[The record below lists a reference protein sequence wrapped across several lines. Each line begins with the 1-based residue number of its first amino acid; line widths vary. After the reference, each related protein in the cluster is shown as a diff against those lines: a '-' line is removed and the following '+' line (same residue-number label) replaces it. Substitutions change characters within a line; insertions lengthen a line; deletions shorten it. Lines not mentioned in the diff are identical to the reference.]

1 MDSMKYRNVL
11 IKLVKELGNE
21 DIVWILHVINKEK
34 IIYDLKLRILDN
46 DDLELIEMDID
57 KLNSSKN
64 LNELKNNI
72 IIEISNYHEELA
84 EDLIFHVNEYKE
96 SLMIRGRNMFQYQ
109 SNKRLLFFTLNEI
122 KIKDREFSKLINLI
136 SNPYIRFLYII
147 FIFREY
153 YRNNRE
159 LDYIEKTYAQ
169 LMTEKSLHF
178 KKYDHVA
185 FYKWAK
191 NYMDQ
196 DQDNY
201 RKFNNSLITP
211 IEDSD
216 FSIVVNSIF
225 DRMYIE
231 NTHTYSALK
240 DKLANAWY
248 QKIYR
253 AKNKGKAHRYFLTDK
268 ALESLK
274 VLSLKYDKSEE
285 KMIEHLINKCFV
297 EECADYS
304 GQSMYSC

>member
-1 MDSMKYRNVL
+1 
-11 IKLVKELGNE
+11 
-21 DIVWILHVINKEK
+21 
-34 IIYDLKLRILDN
+34 
-46 DDLELIEMDID
+46 
-57 KLNSSKN
+57 
-64 LNELKNNI
+64 
-72 IIEISNYHEELA
+72 
-84 EDLIFHVNEYKE
+84 
-96 SLMIRGRNMFQYQ
+96 MIRGRNIHQYQ

-122 KIKDREFSKLINLI
+122 KIRDRENYKLINSIL
-136 SNPYIRFLYII
+136 NPYIRLLYII
-147 FIFREY
+147 FIYEEY
-153 YRNNRE
+153 YLDNRE
-159 LDYIEKTYAQ
+159 LDYIEKTYAKII
-169 LMTEKSLHF
+169 TEKNLHF
-178 KKYDHVA
+178 KKYDHVE

-191 NYMDQ
+191 NYMDE

-201 RKFNNSLITP
+201 RKFNNTPIIP

-225 DRMYIE
+225 DRMYTE
-231 NTHTYSALK
+231 NPHIYSALK

-248 QKIYR
+248 QKVHR

-274 VLSLKYDKSEE
+274 VLSLKYDKTEE

>member
-1 MDSMKYRNVL
+1 
-11 IKLVKELGNE
+11 
-21 DIVWILHVINKEK
+21 
-34 IIYDLKLRILDN
+34 
-46 DDLELIEMDID
+46 
-57 KLNSSKN
+57 
-64 LNELKNNI
+64 
-72 IIEISNYHEELA
+72 
-84 EDLIFHVNEYKE
+84 
-96 SLMIRGRNMFQYQ
+96 
-109 SNKRLLFFTLNEI
+109 
-122 KIKDREFSKLINLI
+122 
-136 SNPYIRFLYII
+136 
-147 FIFREY
+147 
-153 YRNNRE
+153 
-159 LDYIEKTYAQ
+159 
-169 LMTEKSLHF
+169 
-178 KKYDHVA
+178 
-185 FYKWAK
+185 
-191 NYMDQ
+191 MDQ

>member
-1 MDSMKYRNVL
+1 MNSMNHRNEL
-11 IKLVKELGNE
+11 IKLVKELSSE
-21 DIVWILHVINKEK
+21 DMVWILHVLNKDK
-34 IIYDLKLRILDN
+34 LIYKLKCN
-46 DDLELIEMDID
+46 DIEQDDIDLIEMDIE

-64 LNELKNNI
+64 LNEIKNNI
-72 IIEISNYHEELA
+72 ILEFSNYHEDLA
-84 EDLIFHVNEYKE
+84 EDLINFINDYKD
-96 SLMIRGRNMFQYQ
+96 SLMIRGRDISQYQ
-109 SNKRLLFFTLNEI
+109 SNKRLLIFTLNEI
-122 KIKDREFSKLINLI
+122 KIRDREVSKLINSI

-191 NYMDQ
+191 NYIDE
-196 DQDNY
+196 DPNNY
-201 RKFNNSLITP
+201 RKFNNCP
-211 IEDSD
+211 IIPIVDSD

-225 DRMYIE
+225 DAMY
-231 NTHTYSALK
+231 HTNPHIYSALK

-248 QKIYR
+248 QKVYR
-253 AKNKGKAHRYFLTDK
+253 AKNKGKAHHYFLTDR

-304 GQSMYSC
+304 GKSMYSC

>member
-1 MDSMKYRNVL
+1 MNSMNHRNEL
-11 IKLVKELGNE
+11 IKLVKELSSE
-21 DIVWILHVINKEK
+21 DMVWILHVLNKDK
-34 IIYDLKLRILDN
+34 LICKLKS
-46 DDLELIEMDID
+46 DDIEDDDIELIEMDIE

-64 LNELKNNI
+64 LNEIKLNLTR
-72 IIEISNYHEELA
+72 EISNFH
-84 EDLIFHVNEYKE
+84 EDLAADLIHYFNEYKDLL
-96 SLMIRGRNMFQYQ
+96 SIRGRDISQYQ
-109 SNKRLLFFTLNEI
+109 SNNRLLIFTLNEI
-122 KIKDREFSKLINLI
+122 KIRDREISKLINSI

-191 NYMDQ
+191 NYMDE

-231 NTHTYSALK
+231 NPHVYSALK

-253 AKNKGKAHRYFLTDK
+253 TKNKGKAHRYFLTDK